1 MTISDS
7 ERRSVAGEICEA
19 FETVAGRADGGVI
32 VLCDHASNTIPSEY
46 DGLGLPHQELERHIA
61 LDIGAAGVARHLAKL
76 LDAPAVISRFSR
88 LLIDPNRGADDPT
101 LIMKL
106 SDGAIIVGNRLVD
119 DGQRQARLSR
129 FYNPYHAAIDRTVDA
144 AIASGVPPV
153 ILSIH
158 SFTDNWRGRERH
170 WHAGVLWDR
179 DPRLALRLLE
189 ALQAQ
194 SDLVVG
200 DNEPYSGQL
209 KGDTLW
215 RHAMMRGLA
224 SAIVEIRQDL
234 IREEAGQKR
243 WAELLAR
250 IMTAML
256 EDPDVVCD
264 LNSIGNYRSKEDDAL
279 AARLLVTGAEATVAQ
294 SAERQGGVK

>member
-1 MTISDS
+1 MTSDG
-7 ERRSVAGEICEA
+7 ERRSVAAENCEA

-32 VLCDHASNTIPSEY
+32 VICDHASNYIPSEY
-46 DGLGLPHQELERHIA
+46 VGLGLPSQELERHIA
-61 LDIGAAGVARHLAKL
+61 LDIGAAGVARRLAKL

-106 SDGAIIVGNRLVD
+106 SDGAIIAGNRFVD
-119 DGQRQARLSR
+119 EAERQARLSR
-129 FYNPYHAAIDRTVDA
+129 FYEPYHEAIDRTVNR

-153 ILSIH
+153 ILSVQ

-179 DPRLALRLLE
+179 DPRLARRLLD

-194 SDLVVG
+194 SALVVG

-224 SAIVEIRQDL
+224 SAIIEIRQDL
-234 IREEAGQKR
+234 IREEAGQQR
-243 WAELLAR
+243 WAELLAG
-250 IMTAML
+250 IMMGML
-256 EDPDVVCD
+256 EDPVSARD
-264 LNSIGNYRSKEDDAL
+264 LNSIGNYRSEADEVL
-279 AARLLVTGAEATVAQ
+279 AARLLRSGAEAAGMQ
-294 SAERQGGVK
+294 SVERQGGLK